1 MNEMPCPCLLNLLRE
16 DIDFVSYI
24 VVWKK
29 WIVSYIVVWKKWTAY
44 LSLLL
49 LIIGSP
55 FVNFVVIEV
64 RLVLSKVSCGQV
76 AKQPI

>member
-29 WIVSYIVVWKKWTAY
+29 WTAC
-44 LSLLL
+44 LSFLL

-64 RLVLSKVSCGQV
+64 RLALSKVSCEQV
-76 AKQPI
+76 AKPPI

>member
-29 WIVSYIVVWKKWTAY
+29 WTAY
-44 LSLLL
+44 LILLL